1 MGKQKLSEKGAKD
14 KADRD
19 LAAAKTTDRKK
30 KKAENQVIRRKA
42 IKKGFKLNGMDYDH
56 EDGKFESVKR
66 NRGND
71 GNGTRK
77 EGKRKR

>member
-1 MGKQKLSEKGAKD
+1 MGKQKLSAKAAKD

-19 LAAAKTTDRKK
+19 LAYAKTPDRKK

-42 IKKGFKLNGMDYDH
+42 KKKGFKLNGMDYDH

-71 GNGTRK
+71 GNGTRQ

>member
-1 MGKQKLSEKGAKD
+1 MGKQKLSAKAAKD

-19 LAAAKTTDRKK
+19 LAYAKTPDRKK

-42 IKKGFKLNGMDYDH
+42 KFNLSGLDYDH

>member
-1 MGKQKLSEKGAKD
+1 MGKQKLSAKAAKD

-30 KKAENQVIRRKA
+30 KKAENQVLRRKV
-42 IKKGFKLNGMDYDH
+42 KKEGFNLFGLDFDH
-56 EDGKFESVKR
+56 EDNKFESIKR